1 MKDIL
6 AEIVEK
12 KRAVVEAAR
21 EQMPLDRLKAELKQ
35 GTHRAA
41 EVLEAADFSLIAEC
55 KLNSPAK
62 GRLCR
67 RYEVTELAKI
77 YSENGAAMLSVH
89 TDSHFLGRNED
100 IPAVKAITELPV
112 MRKEFIIDEYQIY
125 EARWLG
131 ADAVLLI
138 ARILTGEQL
147 KEFLDI
153 THRLGMDALI
163 EVHDEDDIDKALATS
178 GKFIGVNNRN
188 LKTFITSIDNT
199 LELLPYI
206 RERDKLKGR
215 VLISESG
222 VQNRADAEKLRMAGC
237 RGVLVGE
244 GLVVAE
250 DVGAMTREIAAAGK

>member
-77 YSENGAAMLSVH
+77 YSEIVNRQG
-89 TDSHFLGRNED
+89 GGYD
-100 IPAVKAITELPV
+100 I
-112 MRKEFIIDEYQIY
+112 R
-125 EARWLG
+125 
-131 ADAVLLI
+131 
-138 ARILTGEQL
+138 RICGIGTPC
-147 KEFLDI
+147 
-153 THRLGMDALI
+153 
-163 EVHDEDDIDKALATS
+163 
-178 GKFIGVNNRN
+178 GKDQHN
-188 LKTFITSIDNT
+188 K
-199 LELLPYI
+199 
-206 RERDKLKGR
+206 
-215 VLISESG
+215 
-222 VQNRADAEKLRMAGC
+222 
-237 RGVLVGE
+237 
-244 GLVVAE
+244 
-250 DVGAMTREIAAAGK
+250 

>member
-6 AEIVEK
+6 SEIVEK
-12 KRAVVEAAR
+12 KRAIVADAKKE
-21 EQMPLDRLKAELKQ
+21 MPLDKIKAELKP

-41 EVLEAADFSLIAEC
+41 KALEEAEFSLIAEC

-62 GRLCR
+62 GRLCK
-67 RYEVTELAKI
+67 RYEVTELAKM
-77 YSENGAAMLSVH
+77 YNDNGATMLSIH
-89 TDSHFLGRNED
+89 TDPHFLGRNED
-100 IPAVKAITELPV
+100 IPAVRKITELPI

-138 ARILTGEQL
+138 ARILTGEEL
-147 KEFLDI
+147 ADFVKL
-153 THRLGMDALI
+153 THSLGMDALI
-163 EVHDEDDIDKALATS
+163 EVHDEADIDKALATE

-188 LKTFITSIDNT
+188 LKTFVTSIENT

-206 RERDKLKGR
+206 RKNDKMEGR

-222 VQNRADAEKLRMAGC
+222 VKDGADAEKLRLAGC

-250 DVGAMTREIAAAGK
+250 DVGAMTREIASAGR